1 MELQRKQQ
9 QQRASKIENKQTLID
24 YSKWQKQH
32 EKTRTHWDKCIVCNV
47 EIELMEFLDDLNT
60 LGQKCKRKKQ
70 MANFSFFRCVSI
82 SLTVGVNTKR
92 TNHTKPFLLMTQ
104 KECAHCISYFNVFVS
119 TFVFLLIEF
128 ISYFSRFI
136 VETFEFYAA
145 KWQVDL
151 KFITCNWI
159 ELLGSIV
166 LRWKMK
172 NGWVVSFFVACH
184 RTYLTLQR
192 TQTHRRK
199 SKMHKYAAQ
208 WTSFFS

>member
-1 MELQRKQQ
+1 MLKLNLWNFWT
-9 QQRASKIENKQTLID
+9 IWTLWA
-24 YSKWQKQH
+24 KNAR
-32 EKTRTHWDKCIVCNV
+32 E
-47 EIELMEFLDDLNT
+47 
-60 LGQKCKRKKQ
+60 KKQ

-145 KWQVDL
+145 KWQNDL

-166 LRWKMK
+166 LRWNMK
-172 NGWVVSFFVACH
+172 NGWVVSFLVACH

-208 WTSFFS
+208 WMSFFFLIRWFIRSKLLRCRLKFHPAFCNTVVPHLVSVWLDLY